1 MKLLAQANQQMQQQQ
16 KKLKASQ
23 TLCAKHQQQHILA
36 VDGQKAAASELETTK
51 QLLANASAK
60 SAALQVKEK
69 PV

>member
-16 KKLKASQ
+16 IKLKASQ
-23 TLCAKHQQQHILA
+23 ALCAKHQELYNLA
-36 VDGQKAAASELETTK
+36 VDGQKAAASELKTTK